1 MQRNERHRAVAV
13 NGIGKVSIPVSD
25 QQRALVFYRDHL
37 GLQVVQDNSYGDDG
51 TRWIELA
58 PSGSSTATTL
68 ILASWFD
75 SMPPGSLAG
84 LLLHCDDVHATV
96 ANLEAAGVTIEMP
109 PTEYPWG
116 WNAVVL
122 DPDANRLVLSTE

>member
-1 MQRNERHRAVAV
+1 MAV

-25 QQRALVFYRDHL
+25 QQRALIFYRDHL
-37 GLQVVQDNSYGDDG
+37 GLQVVQDNPYGDDG

-58 PSGSSTATTL
+58 PVGSVADADPNATTL
-68 ILASWFD
+68 ILTSWFD

-96 ANLEAAGVTIEMP
+96 ASLEAAGVTIEMQ

-122 DPDANRLVLSTE
+122 DPDANRLVLASA

>member
-1 MQRNERHRAVAV
+1 MVV
-13 NGIGKVSIPVSD
+13 NSIRKVSIPVSD
-25 QQRALVFYRDHL
+25 QQRALIFYRDHL
-37 GLQVVQDNSYGDDG
+37 GLEVVQDNPYGDDG

-58 PSGSSTATTL
+58 PPGSDTTL
-68 ILASWFD
+68 ILTSWFD

-84 LLLHCDDVHATV
+84 LLLSCDDLHATV